1 MAAHTEA
8 EIRRAIKPLL
18 TVYGELDTS
27 EVKTLLHTV
36 LEFSEEDKIPSK
48 TRNEILITQRIG
60 NIVAHQAE
68 TIKTYDEGFVLNKSS
83 RPAKFSLLNFISN
96 AVIQPAEVITIKEK
110 TRRFIARKI
119 DWEKARDRNN
129 EIGDQGEEF
138 VLEFEIDRLI
148 EALSI
153 DRMKA
158 IQNVQHL
165 SRLQGDG
172 LGYDISS
179 INNDGSP
186 RYIEVKTTSGDFNQ
200 PFYMSKNEKHFFEE
214 YKDSAF
220 IYRVYN
226 FNRETRRGD
235 VKIISQ
241 NELFSDFIF
250 DTITWQ
256 VMPKEVLTTN
266 NGLAE

>member
-18 TVYGELDTS
+18 TVYGELNTS
-27 EVKTLLHTV
+27 EVKKLLHTV
-36 LEFSEEDKIPSK
+36 LEFSEEDNIPST
-48 TRNEILITQRIG
+48 TRNEVLIIQRIG
-60 NIVAHQAE
+60 NIAAHQKE
-68 TIKTYDEGFVLNKSS
+68 KIKIYDEGFVLNKNS
-83 RPAKFSLLNFISN
+83 RPAKYSLLNPISN
-96 AVIQPAEVITIKEK
+96 AVIQPNVIKKIKEK
-110 TRRFIARKI
+110 TKRFIARKV

-138 VLEFEIDRLI
+138 VLVFEIDRLI
-148 EALSI
+148 ETLSI
-153 DRMKA
+153 DRTRA
-158 IQNVQHL
+158 TQNVQHL

-186 RYIEVKTTSGDFNQ
+186 RYIEVKTTSGGFNQ

-214 YKDSAF
+214 YEDSAF

-235 VKIISQ
+235 VRIISQ
-241 NELFSDFIF
+241 NELFSNFNF
-250 DTITWQ
+250 DTVTWQ
-256 VMPKEVLTTN
+256 VTPK
-266 NGLAE
+266 

>member
-8 EIRRAIKPLL
+8 EIRKAIKPLL
-18 TVYGELDTS
+18 TVYGELNTS

-36 LEFSEEDKIPSK
+36 LEFSEEDKMPSK
-48 TRNEILITQRIG
+48 TRKKEFLIIQRIG
-60 NIVAHQAE
+60 NIVTHQKE
-68 TIKTYDEGFVLNKSS
+68 KIKTYDEGFTLNKNS
-83 RPAKFSLLNFISN
+83 RPAKFSLLNPISQSI
-96 AVIQPAEVITIKEK
+96 IQPAEVKKIKEK

-119 DWEKARDRNN
+119 DWERARDRNN

-148 EALSI
+148 ETLGI
-153 DRMKA
+153 DRTRA
-158 IQNVQHL
+158 TQNVQHL

-179 INNDGSP
+179 INDDGSP
-186 RYIEVKTTSGDFNQ
+186 RYIEVKTTNGGFNQ
-200 PFYMSKNEKHFFEE
+200 SFYMSKNERHFFEE
-214 YKDSAF
+214 YEDSAF

-235 VKIISQ
+235 VRIISQ
-241 NELFSDFIF
+241 SELFSNFTF

-256 VMPKEVLTTN
+256 VTPQ
-266 NGLAE
+266 